1 MNQGTMSILMLIALF
16 LIMYLLLI
24 RPQRKREKV
33 ITNMRSSIEVGDEV
47 VTIGGMIGKVVKTT
61 EEVLTIQLGDKNKVE
76 IYRWGISRNI
86 SAEKQADAMKE
97 EEKAERAEKKKKSSD
112 EDEEPKKPA
121 RPKKMKKAED
131 EVPEEAPAEE
141 PAEETPTEEE

>member
-1 MNQGTMSILMLIALF
+1 MTNGTMSILMLVALM

-33 ITNMRSSIEVGDEV
+33 VNNMRNSVEVGDEV

-61 EEVLTIQLGDKNKVE
+61 DEVLTIQLGDKNKVE
-76 IYRWGISRNI
+76 IYRWGISRNV
-86 SAEKQADAMKE
+86 SAEHQADAMKE
-97 EEKAERAEKKKKSSD
+97 AEKAERAERKNKSSD

-121 RPKKMKKAED
+121 RPKKMKK
-131 EVPEEAPAEE
+131 PEENMPEEVPAEE
-141 PAEETPTEEE
+141 PAEETPAEEE